1 MAASPVTNDAFIREK
16 LVRFVDFLKTC
27 LKKRMANARFAEFS
41 NKIEELRTIDT
52 AQFIVHIT
60 SDMVPWKTNIPGYV
74 GKILNDQQV
83 DAAELAPEEKTKLCR
98 YIECFIEIVSQ

>member
-1 MAASPVTNDAFIREK
+1 MATSPVTNDAFIREK
-16 LVRFVDFLKTC
+16 LVRFVDFLKSC

-41 NKIEELRTIDT
+41 TKIEELRTIDT

-60 SDMVPWKTNIPGYV
+60 SDMVPWRTNIPGYV
-74 GKILNDQQV
+74 EKLLKDQNV